1 MQSRAHPVTDAN
13 QPSRLPRFSP
23 AYGERASHQPV
34 AGGVSFGAGWA
45 LGGLCPGP
53 GIVTV
58 GMGST
63 SAAVWLLSM
72 VGGRMVGSQLE
83 RFDPTKKKALTKG
96 H

>member
-1 MQSRAHPVTDAN
+1 MRLLSSVIVELWTLFS
-13 QPSRLPRFSP
+13 QPIF
-23 AYGERASHQPV
+23 ATV